1 MTFEIER
8 KRIISN
14 IPELEGYEKMSIKQF
29 YLFEDEHK
37 MLRIR
42 QKWDKYY
49 MTFKL
54 EDGGRMGTFE
64 FEPELTKEQFDA
76 IVQMQTS
83 NGEKTPY
90 ISKTRYKIPY
100 NNVIIELDIFEWVH
114 QGLAMAEVEFNS
126 KEDRDSFVIPDWF
139 AREVTDV
146 IWFRNWYLATHG
158 LEKVNEYL

>member
-1 MTFEIER
+1 
-8 KRIISN
+8 
-14 IPELEGYEKMSIKQF
+14 
-29 YLFEDEHK
+29 
-37 MLRIR
+37 
-42 QKWDKYY
+42 

-100 NNVIIELDIFEWVH
+100 NNVIIELDIFE
-114 QGLAMAEVEFNS
+114 
-126 KEDRDSFVIPDWF
+126 
-139 AREVTDV
+139 
-146 IWFRNWYLATHG
+146 
-158 LEKVNEYL
+158 